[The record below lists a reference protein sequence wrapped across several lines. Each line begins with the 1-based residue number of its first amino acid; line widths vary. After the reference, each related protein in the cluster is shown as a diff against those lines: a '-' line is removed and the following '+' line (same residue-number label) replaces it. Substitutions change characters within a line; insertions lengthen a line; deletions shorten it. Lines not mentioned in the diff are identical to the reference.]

1 MKGLTDESD
10 EAGRR
15 QSEKP
20 DNQCFIPKGVCHIP
34 HLLQVDLFIDREA
47 SLVSAVGRGTVS

>member
-1 MKGLTDESD
+1 MKGLIGESD

-34 HLLQVDLFIDREA
+34 HLLQMELFIDRQE
-47 SLVSAVGRGTVS
+47 SLVSAVGSGSAS